1 MPAKN
6 FDNKKHNAIIK
17 AATRLFLKQG
27 YGKTTMDQVA
37 KDANVT
43 KQTVYSHFGN
53 KDKLFS
59 AMITGQ
65 CKKHTP
71 SDVILNSDM
80 PFEELMF
87 KIGLGFLEMITSK
100 EGLATTR
107 LVMSEAERKPKLA
120 ELFYKTG
127 PQQMNKILTDF
138 LELQNKNGLL
148 RIPNTES
155 AASYF
160 FSMLKGRYHL
170 RMALK
175 VKPLPTKK
183 ELEEHTRETVRVFLK
198 IYGGDFPLITNDIM
212 S

>member
-1 MPAKN
+1 MPAKK
-6 FDNKKHNAIIK
+6 FDHKKNNAIIS
-17 AATRLFLKQG
+17 AATTLFLKQG
-27 YGKTTMDQVA
+27 YSKTTMDQVA
-37 KDANVT
+37 KRARVT
-43 KQTVYSHFGN
+43 KQTIYSHFGD

-59 AMITGQ
+59 AMITNQ
-65 CKKHTP
+65 CKNHTP
-71 SDVILNSDM
+71 PDIMLNNDAS
-80 PFEELMF
+80 FEELMF
-87 KIGLGFLEMITSK
+87 KIGLGFLQMITSK

-138 LELQNKNGLL
+138 LELQNKRGILK
-148 RIPNTES
+148 IPNTKS

-175 VKPLPTKK
+175 IKPLPTKK

-198 IYGGDFPLITNDIM
+198 IYDGDNPLITHDIM
-212 S
+212 A